1 MQSTQ
6 PANQQPTP
14 DSEKLTRWQKIGYG
28 LGDIY
33 GGGSG
38 TIISFYYLVF
48 LTDVIGISPAL
59 AGTTILISKV
69 YDSITDPFE
78 GVLSDRT
85 RTRLGRRRP
94 YLLAGILL
102 IFLSFFA
109 LFYPVSFE
117 AQWARFVYVVLA
129 YLFFSTVVSIVLLN
143 YNALQPELTLDYNER
158 TSLSSTRIFFST
170 VSSLIC
176 AVVPLEVVR
185 LFADVRTGW
194 TVMALAFG
202 LFFALPYIATVATAR
217 ERPEFQTPPEKFNW
231 RQAFIEPFRIR
242 TFLYI
247 LMMYVTAFVA
257 FDTTSSIV
265 VYYVKNYLGRGGEVN
280 YVIGALLVA
289 QVISLP
295 FYLWLSRRTSK
306 RIGYIVGAMIF
317 VVVMFFSFLI
327 TPASPTFAVYLFA
340 ALVGIGS
347 GGVVVMVYAIFP
359 DIPDVDELKSRQRR
373 EGIFA
378 AMTTFSRKVSSAV
391 AVFAVSQVLAMS
403 GYVPPVMQTVDGVT
417 RLVEQPQSAAFLLAL
432 RLVFVFLPVAFVA
445 AGIYLAFRF
454 PLTAEVHQ
462 RLSAVLT
469 ARRQG
474 ETDVPETELEAEQLA
489 SLLIGG

>member
-1 MQSTQ
+1 MPAEQKST
-6 PANQQPTP
+6 PP
-14 DSEKLTRWQKIGYG
+14 SEKLTLWQKIGYG
-28 LGDIY
+28 VGDIY

-48 LTDVIGISPAL
+48 LTDVVGIAPGL

-94 YLLAGILL
+94 YLLAGIPL

-117 AQWARFVYVVLA
+117 EQWARAVYVVLA
-129 YLFFSTVVSIVLLN
+129 YLFFSTVISIVLLN
-143 YNALQPELTLDYNER
+143 YNALQPELTLDYDER
-158 TSLSSTRIFFST
+158 TALSSTRIFFST
-170 VSSLIC
+170 VSSIIC
-176 AVVPLEVVR
+176 AVVPLEIVR
-185 LFADVRTGW
+185 LFPDVRTGW
-194 TVMALAFG
+194 TVMALVFG

-217 ERPEFQTPPEKFNW
+217 ERPEFQTPTEKFHW
-231 RQAFIEPFRIR
+231 RQAFVEPFRIR

-247 LMMYVTAFVA
+247 LFMYVTAFVA
-257 FDTTSSIV
+257 FDATSSIV
-265 VYYVKNYLGRGGEVN
+265 VFYVKNYLGRGEEVN

-289 QVISLP
+289 QVASLP

-306 RIGYIVGAMIF
+306 RTGYIVGAVTF

-327 TPASPTFAVYLFA
+327 TPDSPTFALYLFA
-340 ALVGIGS
+340 ALVGIGT

-359 DIPDVDELKSRQRR
+359 DIPDIDELQSRQRR

-391 AVFAVSQVLAMS
+391 AVFAVSQMLALS
-403 GYVPPVMQTVDGVT
+403 GYVPPLMETVNGAT
-417 RLVEQPQSAAFLLAL
+417 RLVEQPQSQTFLLAL
-432 RLVFVFLPVAFVA
+432 RLVFVFLPVVFIA

-454 PLTAEVHQ
+454 PLTAEIHQ
-462 RLSAVLT
+462 RLSAVLA
-469 ARRQG
+469 ARREGQA
-474 ETDVPETELEAEQLA
+474 DSPETAQEAERLA
-489 SLLIGG
+489 GLLIGG